1 MAALSV
7 TTAIGLQQFGGAL
20 RPAPFVASSV
30 TYGGFY
36 CKQQQQQQQQQSLFQ
51 VSTTIVGARF
61 LRRKQ
66 LHERSSKKMGRALIC
81 AVAPVKE
88 EEESSS
94 SSSLSSSPAV
104 KQSSGTS
111 SSVDPLN
118 VLVTGSTKGVGL
130 ALAREFLRFGDNVVI
145 CSRSV
150 ERVENTVQD
159 LKKEFEEQ
167 KILGMACDVRDSK
180 SIQALAD
187 MAKSKLGHID
197 IWINNAGTNA
207 YTYKPLVEFT
217 DADIM
222 QIVETNTLGVML
234 CCRQAIRLMREQNRG
249 GHIFNMDGAGAD
261 GNATPRFAA
270 YGATKRSLA
279 QFTKSLQAELK
290 MQGIK
295 KVVVHNLSPGMV
307 TTDLLMTGGDTRV
320 AKFFINALA
329 EPADKVAQYLV
340 PRIRLIASDRK
351 SNSTYTRFLTGF
363 KAYTKILA
371 RLLFKA
377 RKDRY
382 LPED

>member
-20 RPAPFVASSV
+20 RPSPIVASSV

-36 CKQQQQQQQQQSLFQ
+36 CKQQQQQQQQSLFQ
-51 VSTTIVGARF
+51 VSTTIVGAHF
-61 LRRKQ
+61 LRRKL

-88 EEESSS
+88 EE
-94 SSSLSSSPAV
+94 SSSPAV
-104 KQSSGTS
+104 SQSSGTS

-167 KILGMACDVRDSK
+167 KILGMACDVRDSE
-180 SIQALAD
+180 SIQALVD

-234 CCRQAIRLMREQNRG
+234 CCRQ
-249 GHIFNMDGAGAD
+249 
-261 GNATPRFAA
+261 
-270 YGATKRSLA
+270 
-279 QFTKSLQAELK
+279 
-290 MQGIK
+290 
-295 KVVVHNLSPGMV
+295 V
-307 TTDLLMTGGDTRV
+307 
-320 AKFFINALA
+320 
-329 EPADKVAQYLV
+329 
-340 PRIRLIASDRK
+340 
-351 SNSTYTRFLTGF
+351 
-363 KAYTKILA
+363 
-371 RLLFKA
+371 LLFCKFSFSNPM
-377 RKDRY
+377 
-382 LPED
+382 LLVSSQTS

>member
-20 RPAPFVASSV
+20 RPSPIVASSV

-36 CKQQQQQQQQQSLFQ
+36 CKRNKQQQQQQQRQSLFQ
-51 VSTTIVGARF
+51 VSTTIVGAHF

-94 SSSLSSSPAV
+94 SSSLSSSSAV

-180 SIQALAD
+180 SIQALVD

-295 KVVVHNLSPGMV
+295 KVVVHNLSVSLCP
-307 TTDLLMTGGDTRV
+307 
-320 AKFFINALA
+320 
-329 EPADKVAQYLV
+329 
-340 PRIRLIASDRK
+340 
-351 SNSTYTRFLTGF
+351 
-363 KAYTKILA
+363 
-371 RLLFKA
+371 
-377 RKDRY
+377 
-382 LPED
+382 